1 MGKLCSKRYG
11 VSVDLMRAIK
21 VTYQLSEACVRV
33 NGEMS
38 EWFEV
43 KQGVRQGCPMSL
55 WLLTSW

>member
-1 MGKLCSKRYG
+1 MGKHCSQRHG

-21 VTYQLSEACVRV
+21 VMYQVSEACVKV
-33 NGEMS
+33 DGEMA

-55 WLLTSW
+55 WLLTS